1 MKFLLLLVILGAVAY
16 LAPAPL
22 GHAEQAIEI
31 TTDRERV
38 WTVLADVSSARL
50 WDPGMKEMKI
60 TSERKSGPGTVRH
73 AAGPLVKTTESVREW
88 IAYNKISFDVIH
100 DPKVTKFETSTI
112 AIEPGER
119 GGTRVRWALDYRMTG
134 GTSDISRTSSSSEA
148 STGEGFPRACTT
160 SSATPRR
167 GRRLRLSRCNI
178 EAARFAAISP

>member
-100 DPKVTKFETSTI
+100 DPKMTKFETSTI

-119 GGTRVRWALDYRMTG
+119 GGTRVRWSLDYRMTG
-134 GTSDISRTSSSSEA
+134 GYLGHFADKFLLGSVHAGRISEGLSNLKRYTE
-148 STGEGFPRACTT
+148 TGE
-160 SSATPRR
+160 TPPT
-167 GRRLRLSRCNI
+167 L
-178 EAARFAAISP
+178 